1 MTSSPPMP
9 TDAVRFARHAALW
22 AEGHSLLQGGRL
34 QAAHDVFARVANED
48 PANAAAQLQ
57 LALILL
63 RMGRVRQA
71 YDLALSVMRLAPRTP
86 DLVVPLARLLR
97 DFEETPGLQHLA
109 ESGAWRE
116 WDSADAVFAVARTL
130 STAGLNEHAMALI
143 AIAERL
149 DPRHVQTIYLRAATA
164 MFQGREQEARQGF
177 ERCLELAPGLAQAHW
192 MLSVLDKRVGCAE
205 SIDRLRDQLAGAP
218 SARERA
224 YLGYALHNRLHTLSR
239 YDEAWDALEHAWKAK
254 HEVLPYDR
262 GRQARLF
269 ASLTQAF
276 DAPLPRPPQSGVAG
290 RHARCI
296 FIVGLH
302 RSGTSLLER
311 MLGGHSAVTE
321 GGESYAFA
329 TSLKLA
335 ADYASRELLD
345 EELVRRAAQV
355 DPGAVGERFRRLMDH
370 RAAGR
375 SHVTEK
381 LPGNF
386 LHLGHILRAVP
397 DAIVLHMVRDPVDT
411 CFSNLRTYFDEA
423 APYACDQQDMA
434 DYYHRYRAL
443 MRHWHGVA
451 PGRILDVDYAGLVAD
466 PRAAIGR
473 VLEFC
478 GLAFEPEVLQVE
490 RAGGSVS
497 TASMMDA
504 RLGIRTDRHRA
515 WQPYEKHLAPLFSGL
530 AGGD

>member
-1 MTSSPPMP
+1 MTSPPSPAV
-9 TDAVRFARHAALW
+9 DAVRLARHAALW
-22 AEGHSLLQGGRL
+22 AEGRRLLQGGRL
-34 QAAHDVFARVANED
+34 QSAHDVFAQVASED
-48 PANAAAQLQ
+48 DGNAAAQLQ

-63 RMGRVRQA
+63 RMERVREA
-71 YDLALSVMRLAPRTP
+71 HARVLSVARLAPTTP
-86 DLVVPLARLLR
+86 DLMVPLARLLR
-97 DFEETPGLQHLA
+97 DFEETPGLQELA
-109 ESGAWRE
+109 GSGAWRG
-116 WDSADAVFAVARTL
+116 WDSADAVFALARTL
-130 STAGLNEHAMALI
+130 CTAGLNEQALPLI
-143 AIAERL
+143 AMAERL
-149 DPRHVQTIYLRAATA
+149 DPRHVQAIYLHAATA
-164 MFQGREQEARQGF
+164 MFQGREQDARQGF
-177 ERCLELAPGLAQAHW
+177 EHCLDLAPGLAQAHW
-192 MLSVLDKRVGCAE
+192 MLSVLDKRAGSPE
-205 SIDRLRDQLAGAP
+205 SVDRLRVLLEDAP
-218 SARERA
+218 PARERA
-224 YLGYALHNRLHTLSR
+224 YLWYGLHNRLHTLSR
-239 YDEAWDALEHAWKAK
+239 YDEAWDAIEHAWKAK

-269 ASLTQAF
+269 ASLTHAF
-276 DAPLPRPPQSGVAG
+276 DGLLPRPLEPGVIG
-290 RHARCI
+290 GHARCI

-345 EELVRRAAQV
+345 EELIRRAAQV
-355 DPGAVGERFRRLMDH
+355 DPAEVGERFRRLMDH
-370 RAAGR
+370 RAGGR
-375 SHVTEK
+375 AYVTEK

-423 APYACDQQDMA
+423 APYACDQRDMA

-466 PRAAIGR
+466 PRAAIER

-478 GLAFEPEVLQVE
+478 GMDFELDVLQVE

-515 WQPYEKHLAPLFSGL
+515 WQPYEKHLAPLFAGL